1 MSKIELPSYLDQ
13 SPEVKQR
20 FEQLRQ
26 RETILEVKNL
36 NKQFDTAKG
45 QVTALKDIDFKV
57 HRREFVTV
65 IGPSGCGKSTLI
77 RILAG
82 LESETSGQVLLD
94 NHPVKGP
101 GPDRGMVFQ
110 GYTLFPW
117 LTVKKNVMFGLRN
130 QGISPANA
138 ESEAMQFCRQLPGS
152 AFRWHET
159 ARCHCPGTGSQTQ
172 NSVDGRAVWCTGCPD
187 PIKNAVVSY
196 GDMEK
201 Y

>member
-1 MSKIELPSYLDQ
+1 MSKIQLPSYLDQ
-13 SPEVKQR
+13 SSEVKHR
-20 FEQLRQ
+20 FDQLKQ
-26 RETILEVKNL
+26 REIILEVKDL

-45 QVTALKDIDFKV
+45 QITALKNIDFKV

-82 LESETSGQVLLD
+82 LESETSGEVLLD
-94 NHPVKGP
+94 NRPVKGP

-138 ESEAMQFCRQLPGS
+138 ESEAMQWIHLVGLERF
-152 AFRWHET
+152 
-159 ARCHCPGTGSQTQ
+159 
-172 NSVDGRAVWCTGCPD
+172 
-187 PIKNAVVSY
+187 
-196 GDMEK
+196 
-201 Y
+201 